1 MKNQALKACFLY
13 PPRLGENVVRPYNEV
28 NVCTIYILLK
38 PHKTIALAASFYYN
52 VNIFGI

>member
-1 MKNQALKACFLY
+1 MKNQALKACFLHS
-13 PPRLGENVVRPYNEV
+13 PRLGENVVRPYNEV

-52 VNIFGI
+52 VNIFGT